1 MRDNEKLTERNR
13 NLGDDVRRLEQ
24 QIGRLL
30 GKADHMDPIERREEG
45 ELWRQKKIEDLEAEL
60 NAHQERE
67 NDLEEQLFKV
77 ERVLLDLKF
86 QKETFD
92 L

>member
-30 GKADHMDPIERREEG
+30 GKADPMDPIERREEG
-45 ELWRQKKIEDLEAEL
+45 ELWRQNRIQDLEAEL

>member
-30 GKADHMDPIERREEG
+30 GKADPMDPIERREEG
-45 ELWRQKKIEDLEAEL
+45 ELWR
-60 NAHQERE
+60 
-67 NDLEEQLFKV
+67 
-77 ERVLLDLKF
+77 
-86 QKETFD
+86 
-92 L
+92 

>member
-45 ELWRQKKIEDLEAEL
+45 ELWRQKKIEDQEAEL

>member
-45 ELWRQKKIEDLEAEL
+45 ELWRQKKIDDLEAEL